1 MNGDAAAAA
10 TSDHRDAAAQELED
24 AKMHPALEN
33 GSDEEEDVTDD
44 DDDDSDASVSGSDD
58 QDSDDDDDDDEEEE
72 GDDDDGEEDAATAS
86 PKPKS
91 KPKPKRKDAE
101 PQSKKTK
108 SKKMK
113 PKEESKD
120 TKRKK
125 QVKGKD
131 VEPNT
136 AAKKKKAKS
145 SASDGGHRKPH
156 RFKPGVSAARL
167 ARKLYK
173 DQAEYLGQSEPFV
186 RLVERLLGRSG
197 GINDE
202 KKAVRMTRSSV
213 QGLREIYEKNIEIL
227 VAAAGD
233 VCRLTGQTTL
243 SVQHLQAAVALFQRH
258 RHMTSIASFVTLP
271 SLKPANELL
280 DVLQS
285 LGGTFEEVK
294 RKTSRAMDTRSR
306 ILARI
311 RHALNGKT
319 DDELR
324 IMAGHLN
331 PHDQGSR
338 RRWFDEALARLAYV
352 GDTTQSSAID
362 IEAAKVELE
371 TNKAST
377 APKALAT
384 IEPVA

>member
-1 MNGDAAAAA
+1 M
-10 TSDHRDAAAQELED
+10 HPELEN
-24 AKMHPALEN
+24 ES
-33 GSDEEEDVTDD
+33 GEEEE
-44 DDDDSDASVSGSDD
+44 
-58 QDSDDDDDDDEEEE
+58 DDDDEDESDASASVSEE
-72 GDDDDGEEDAATAS
+72 DDDDAS
-86 PKPKS
+86 
-91 KPKPKRKDAE
+91 E
-101 PQSKKTK
+101 
-108 SKKMK
+108 
-113 PKEESKD
+113 EESSSEEEEEEESD
-120 TKRKK
+120 
-125 QVKGKD
+125 D
-131 VEPNT
+131 
-136 AAKKKKAKS
+136 AKKKKKTKAKTKAKGKEPKKKKEKKAKDADKKKKS
-145 SASDGGHRKPH
+145 KDRQHKEAKTSKKKTSDDDEKKETKHRAPH

-213 QGLREIYEKNIEIL
+213 QGLREIYEKDIEIL

-258 RHMTSIASFVTLP
+258 RHMASISSFVTLP
-271 SLKPANELL
+271 SLKPAQELL
-280 DVLQS
+280 NVLQS
-285 LGGTFEEVK
+285 LGGTYEEVK
-294 RKTSRAMDTRSR
+294 RKTSRAMDTRTR

-331 PHDQGSR
+331 PQEQGSR
-338 RRWFDEALARLAYV
+338 RRWFDEALTRLVYV

-371 TNKAST
+371 TRKTATSAA
-377 APKALAT
+377 APKPA

>member
-1 MNGDAAAAA
+1 M
-10 TSDHRDAAAQELED
+10 HPELED
-24 AKMHPALEN
+24 
-33 GSDEEEDVTDD
+33 GSGEEEEDD
-44 DDDDSDASVSGSDD
+44 DDDEDNDSDASASVSEEE
-58 QDSDDDDDDDEEEE
+58 DDDDDDEEEE
-72 GDDDDGEEDAATAS
+72 ESSEE
-86 PKPKS
+86 
-91 KPKPKRKDAE
+91 E
-101 PQSKKTK
+101 
-108 SKKMK
+108 
-113 PKEESKD
+113 EESD
-120 TKRKK
+120 
-125 QVKGKD
+125 D
-131 VEPNT
+131 
-136 AAKKKKAKS
+136 AKKKKTKAKTKDAD
-145 SASDGGHRKPH
+145 SAKKTKAKGKEPKKKKEKKAKDADKKKEKKSKDRQHKEATTKKTSDDSEKKTKKTSGTEERKPR

-213 QGLREIYEKNIEIL
+213 QGLREIYEKDIEIL

-233 VCRLTGQTTL
+233 VARLTGQTTL

-258 RHMTSIASFVTLP
+258 RHMTSISSFVTLP
-271 SLKPANELL
+271 SLKPAQELL

-285 LGGTFEEVK
+285 LGGTYEEVK
-294 RKTSRAMDTRSR
+294 RKTSRAMDTRTR

-311 RHALNGKT
+311 RYALNSKT

-331 PHDQGSR
+331 PHEQGSR

-352 GDTTQSSAID
+352 GNTTQSSAID

-371 TNKAST
+371 TRKTAST
-377 APKALAT
+377 TSAAPKPLAT
-384 IEPVA
+384 TEAPTA

>member
-1 MNGDAAAAA
+1 MNGNVA
-10 TSDHRDAAAQELED
+10 SGHRDAAEQELED
-24 AKMHPALEN
+24 AKMHPELED
-33 GSDEEEDVTDD
+33 GSDEEDD
-44 DDDDSDASVSGSDD
+44 DDDDDDDDNDSDASASVDASEED
-58 QDSDDDDDDDEEEE
+58 DDDDDDDEEEE
-72 GDDDDGEEDAATAS
+72 EESDDAKKKKKTKAKVKA
-86 PKPKS
+86 
-91 KPKPKRKDAE
+91 KDAE
-101 PQSKKTK
+101 PKKKKKTTKTKDADSKKTK
-108 SKKMK
+108 SKDRQH
-113 PKEESKD
+113 KEAKA
-120 TKRKK
+120 T
-125 QVKGKD
+125 
-131 VEPNT
+131 
-136 AAKKKKAKS
+136 KKK
-145 SASDGGHRKPH
+145 SDGKKEKPSERKPH

-186 RLVERLLGRSG
+186 RLVERLLGH

-213 QGLREIYEKNIEIL
+213 QGLREIYEKDIEIL

-258 RHMTSIASFVTLP
+258 RHMTSISSFVTLP
-271 SLKPANELL
+271 SLKPAQELL
-280 DVLQS
+280 NVLQS
-285 LGGTFEEVK
+285 LGGTYEEVK
-294 RKTSRAMDTRSR
+294 RKTSRAMDTRTR

-331 PHDQGSR
+331 PQEQGSR
-338 RRWFDEALARLAYV
+338 RRWFDEALTRLVYV

-371 TNKAST
+371 TRKTAATTTS
-377 APKALAT
+377 APKPLTEAPTA
-384 IEPVA
+384 

>member
-1 MNGDAAAAA
+1 
-10 TSDHRDAAAQELED
+10 
-24 AKMHPALEN
+24 MHPALEN
-33 GSDEEEDVTDD
+33 GSDDDEDEEEAS
-44 DDDDSDASVSGSDD
+44 DDDSDASVSGSDD
-58 QDSDDDDDDDEEEE
+58 DDDDNEEEE
-72 GDDDDGEEDAATAS
+72 EEES
-86 PKPKS
+86 SEESEKEKKKKKE
-91 KPKPKRKDAE
+91 KPKPKAKAAE
-101 PQSKKTK
+101 PEKKKKKKEKEKK
-108 SKKMK
+108 SKSKGANSK
-113 PKEESKD
+113 SKD

-131 VEPNT
+131 T
-136 AAKKKKAKS
+136 DAASDDKKKKEK
-145 SASDGGHRKPH
+145 KPH

-197 GINDE
+197 GINEE

-213 QGLREIYEKNIEIL
+213 QGLREIYEKDIEIL

-233 VCRLTGQTTL
+233 VCRLTGQTIL
-243 SVQHLQAAVALFQRH
+243 NVQHLQAAVALFQRH
-258 RHMTSIASFVTLP
+258 RHMASIASYVTLP
-271 SLKPANELL
+271 SLKPAQELL
-280 DVLQS
+280 AVLQS

-331 PHDQGSR
+331 PNEQGSR

-362 IEAAKVELE
+362 IEAAKVELQN
-371 TNKAST
+371 NKTVA
-377 APKALAT
+377 APKPLAT
-384 IEPVA
+384 TEPVA